1 MCAGRNGHLPA
12 RPGPEARFGVSG
24 LLGQGVAEA
33 SFETL
38 PLWGTWLAFAAALT
52 LIIRGGN
59 WFVEGAVWLAR
70 ITRVPRVLV
79 GATVVSA
86 ATTLPEVAVSTTS
99 ALSGHPGIAF
109 GNAVGSVIAN
119 IGLILAL
126 LIVVS
131 PARDEGSLRARLRLM
146 LLAGAAA
153 ALVSYDGSIGRVEG
167 LALLA
172 LFAFYLW
179 ESTRSALLARRQ
191 ADNGAGAHLA
201 AAAAEPGTGN
211 GDIPPEGQQGAQG
224 GDSPARR
231 ALEFCAGAV
240 LVVLGSRLLVAAGST
255 LAKAAG
261 VSETVIGLTLVAV
274 GTSLP
279 ELATAIISAIKR
291 ASEISVGNIVGANLL
306 NSTVV
311 LGGAATLHPIRLAA
325 SEASVNLAAM
335 LAAMG
340 LLALL
345 YFGSGRLLRWHGAL
359 LLAAYGFYVWSI
371 VTPGGP

>member
-1 MCAGRNGHLPA
+1 M
-12 RPGPEARFGVSG
+12 
-24 LLGQGVAEA
+24 
-33 SFETL
+33 
-38 PLWGTWLAFAAALT
+38 
-52 LIIRGGN
+52 
-59 WFVEGAVWLAR
+59 EGAVWLAR

-126 LIVVS
+126 LVVVS
-131 PARDEGSLRARLRLM
+131 PAREEGETSLRARLRLM

-191 ADNGAGAHLA
+191 AEGGAGAHLA

-211 GDIPPEGQQGAQG
+211 GDAPPEGQQSAQG
-224 GDSPARR
+224 GTSPGRR

-255 LAKAAG
+255 LARAAG

-279 ELATAIISAIKR
+279 ELVTAVISAVKQ

-306 NSTVV
+306 NATVV
-311 LGGAATLHPIRLAA
+311 LGGAATIHPIRLVAR
-325 SEASVNLAAM
+325 EASANLAAM

-340 LLALL
+340 LLALF

-359 LLAAYGFYVWSI
+359 LLAAYGFYVWRI